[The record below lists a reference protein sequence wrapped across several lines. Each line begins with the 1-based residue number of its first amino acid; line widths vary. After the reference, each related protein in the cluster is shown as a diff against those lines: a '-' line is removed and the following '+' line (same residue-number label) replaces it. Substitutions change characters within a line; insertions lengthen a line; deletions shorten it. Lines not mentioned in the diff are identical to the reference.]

1 MRKRILIVHD
11 DQTEITL
18 YQLILQEEGYIVE
31 TATTGLQALW
41 VVRKTGFHLV
51 IINTKLPDL
60 TGEEVAKELKQTEDK
75 IGIVLITDYANFE
88 DCIDSL
94 DMGIDEILVKPIKPS
109 ELLDVAKEVIQKH
122 GEIPAIA

>member
-1 MRKRILIVHD
+1 MRKRILIVDD
-11 DQTEITL
+11 DQTEIIL

-31 TATTGLQALW
+31 TAMTGLQALD

-60 TGEEVAKELKQTEDK
+60 TGEEVAKELQKTEDK
-75 IGIVLITDYANFE
+75 IGIVLLTDYASFE

-94 DMGIDEILVKPIKPS
+94 DMGIDEILVKPVKPS